1 MSDLRTDKAEGL
13 NELRLLSK
21 KKEEARKID

>member
-21 KKEEARKID
+21 KKKKKRER